1 MISGAEHVVV
11 LGGAGFLGS
20 HVCERLLADGHRVTC
35 VDSLLTGSLDNVAA
49 LLEQPGFR
57 FVEHDVTRPLAEW
70 PDLPAP
76 DSILHLASPAS
87 PPDYLRLP
95 LQTLR
100 AGAIGTENALD
111 LATRHGARFLL
122 TSTSEVYGDPLEH
135 PQSESYWGNVN
146 PIGPRSVYDEAKRYA
161 EALTLAY
168 HREHGTDVAV
178 ARVFNT
184 YGPRMRV
191 DDGRMIPTFVSQALT
206 NAPLTVAGDGGQT
219 RSVCYVDDTVSGLLA
234 LWRSDLVGPVNIGN
248 PTELTV
254 LALAERIRAAT
265 HSTSEI
271 TFVPGAV
278 DDPRRRC
285 PDITLARTALG
296 WEPRTDL
303 TEGLRRTLE
312 WFTRVVPTTPSTS
325 APERRRL
332 TENAHGQ

>member
-1 MISGAEHVVV
+1 MVPVGEHVFV
-11 LGGAGFLGS
+11 LGGAGFIGS
-20 HVCERLLADGHRVTC
+20 HMCEQLLDDGHRVTC
-35 VDSLLTGSLDNVAA
+35 VDSLLTGSVDNVAP
-49 LLEQPGFR
+49 LSRHPEFR
-57 FVEHDVTRPLAEW
+57 FVEHDVTRPLSQW

-76 DSILHLASPAS
+76 DSVLHLASPAS

-95 LQTLR
+95 LETLR
-100 AGAIGTENALD
+100 VGAVGTANALE

-122 TSTSEVYGDPLEH
+122 ASTSEVYGDPLEH
-135 PQSESYWGNVN
+135 PQRESYWGNVN

-178 ARVFNT
+178 ARIFNT

-191 DDGRMIPTFVSQALT
+191 DDGRMIPNFITQALT
-206 NAPLTVAGDGGQT
+206 NAPLTVAGTGTQT

-234 LWRSDLVGPVNIGN
+234 LWRSGLTGPVNIGN
-248 PTELTV
+248 PHELTV
-254 LALAERIRAAT
+254 RHLAEEVRAVT
-265 HSTSEI
+265 GSDSTV

-296 WEPRTDL
+296 WEPETGLHD
-303 TEGLRRTLE
+303 GLRRTIA
-312 WFTRVVPTTPSTS
+312 WFARNVHSSDRDIAVVPS
-325 APERRRL
+325 AE
-332 TENAHGQ
+332 

>member
-1 MISGAEHVVV
+1 M
-11 LGGAGFLGS
+11 LGGAGFIGS
-20 HVCERLLADGHRVTC
+20 HMCEQLLDDGHRVTC
-35 VDSLLTGSLDNVAA
+35 VDSLLTGSVDNVAP
-49 LLEQPGFR
+49 LSRHPEFR
-57 FVEHDVTRPLAEW
+57 FVEHDVTRPLSQW

-76 DSILHLASPAS
+76 DSVLHLASPAS

-95 LQTLR
+95 LETLR
-100 AGAIGTENALD
+100 VGAVGTANALE

-122 TSTSEVYGDPLEH
+122 ASTSEVYGDPLEH
-135 PQSESYWGNVN
+135 PQRESYWGNVN

-178 ARVFNT
+178 ARIFNT

-191 DDGRMIPTFVSQALT
+191 DDGRMIPNFITQALT
-206 NAPLTVAGDGGQT
+206 NAPLTVAGTGTQT

-234 LWRSDLVGPVNIGN
+234 LWRSGLTGPVNIGN
-248 PTELTV
+248 PHELTV
-254 LALAERIRAAT
+254 RHLAEEVRAVT
-265 HSTSEI
+265 GSDSTV

-296 WEPRTDL
+296 WEPETGLHD
-303 TEGLRRTLE
+303 GLRRTIA
-312 WFTRVVPTTPSTS
+312 WFARNVHSSDRGIAVVPS
-325 APERRRL
+325 AE
-332 TENAHGQ
+332 

>member
-1 MISGAEHVVV
+1 MVPVGEHVFV
-11 LGGAGFLGS
+11 LGGAGFIGS
-20 HVCERLLADGHRVTC
+20 HMCEQLLDDGHRVTC
-35 VDSLLTGSLDNVAA
+35 VDSLLTGSVDNVAP
-49 LLEQPGFR
+49 LSRHPDFR
-57 FVEHDVTRPLAEW
+57 FVEHDVTRPLSQW

-76 DSILHLASPAS
+76 DSVLHLASPAS

-95 LQTLR
+95 LETLR
-100 AGAIGTENALD
+100 VGAVGTANALE

-122 TSTSEVYGDPLEH
+122 ASTSEVYGDPLEH
-135 PQSESYWGNVN
+135 PQRESYWGNVN

-178 ARVFNT
+178 ARIFNT

-191 DDGRMIPTFVSQALT
+191 DDGRMIPNFITQALT
-206 NAPLTVAGDGGQT
+206 NAPLTVAGTGTQT

-234 LWRSDLVGPVNIGN
+234 LWRSGLTGPVNIGN
-248 PTELTV
+248 PHELTV
-254 LALAERIRAAT
+254 RHLAEEVRAVT
-265 HSTSEI
+265 GSDSTV

-296 WEPRTDL
+296 WEPETGLHD
-303 TEGLRRTLE
+303 GLRRTIA
-312 WFTRVVPTTPSTS
+312 WFARNVHSSDRGIAVVPS
-325 APERRRL
+325 AE
-332 TENAHGQ
+332 

>member
-1 MISGAEHVVV
+1 MVPVGEHVFV
-11 LGGAGFLGS
+11 LGGAGFIGS
-20 HVCERLLADGHRVTC
+20 HMCEQLLDDGHRVTC
-35 VDSLLTGSLDNVAA
+35 VDSLLTGSVDNVAP
-49 LLEQPGFR
+49 LSRHPEFR
-57 FVEHDVTRPLAEW
+57 FVEHDVTRPLSQW

-76 DSILHLASPAS
+76 DSVLHLASPAS

-95 LQTLR
+95 LETLR
-100 AGAIGTENALD
+100 VGAVGTANALE

-122 TSTSEVYGDPLEH
+122 ASTSEVYGDPLEH
-135 PQSESYWGNVN
+135 PQRESYWGNVN

-178 ARVFNT
+178 ARIFNT

-191 DDGRMIPTFVSQALT
+191 DDGRMIPNFITQALT
-206 NAPLTVAGDGGQT
+206 NAPLTVAGTGTQT

-234 LWRSDLVGPVNIGN
+234 LWRSGLTGPVNIGN
-248 PTELTV
+248 PHELTV
-254 LALAERIRAAT
+254 RHLAEEVRAVT
-265 HSTSEI
+265 GSDSTV

-296 WEPRTDL
+296 WEPETGLHD
-303 TEGLRRTLE
+303 GLRRTIA
-312 WFTRVVPTTPSTS
+312 WFARNVHSSDRGIAVVPS
-325 APERRRL
+325 AE
-332 TENAHGQ
+332 

>member
-1 MISGAEHVVV
+1 MVPVGEHVFV
-11 LGGAGFLGS
+11 LGGAGFIGS
-20 HVCERLLADGHRVTC
+20 HVCEQLLDDGHRVTC
-35 VDSLLTGSLDNVAA
+35 VDSLLTGSVDNVAT
-49 LLEQPGFR
+49 LSRHPDFR
-57 FVEHDVTRPLAEW
+57 FVEHDVTRPLSQW

-76 DSILHLASPAS
+76 DSVLHLASPAS

-95 LQTLR
+95 LETLR
-100 AGAIGTENALD
+100 VGAVGTANALE

-122 TSTSEVYGDPLEH
+122 ASTSEVYGDPLEH
-135 PQSESYWGNVN
+135 PQRESYWGNVN

-178 ARVFNT
+178 ARIFNT

-191 DDGRMIPTFVSQALT
+191 DDGRMIPNFITQALT
-206 NAPLTVAGDGGQT
+206 NAPLTVAGTGTQT

-234 LWRSDLVGPVNIGN
+234 LWRSGLTGPVNIGN
-248 PTELTV
+248 PHELTV
-254 LALAERIRAAT
+254 RHLAEEVRAVT
-265 HSTSEI
+265 GSDSTV

-296 WEPRTDL
+296 WEPETGLHD
-303 TEGLRRTLE
+303 GLRRTIA
-312 WFTRVVPTTPSTS
+312 WFARNVHSSDRDIAVVPS
-325 APERRRL
+325 AE
-332 TENAHGQ
+332 